1 MTHLDREYSLSQSNQ
16 ASTRVNPADPRSLLQ
31 SLVTTLAN
39 LDFAYD
45 EERRT
50 VGRSI
55 ADANIRSLVLERLKR
70 RHWEKR
76 DPYVRQL
83 AVLRERIRANAQ
95 EPLQDTRGEPLQE
108 TLAG

>member
-1 MTHLDREYSLSQSNQ
+1 MTQLDREYCPPQSSEES
-16 ASTRVNPADPRSLLQ
+16 ARVYPGDPRFLLQ
-31 SLVTTLAN
+31 SLVTTLGN

-50 VGRSI
+50 IGRSI
-55 ADANIRSLVLERLKR
+55 ADATVRSLVLERLKR

-83 AVLRERIRANAQ
+83 ALLRERIRAAA
-95 EPLQDTRGEPLQE
+95 PE